1 MDEIVIGLLYII
13 TILITLALA
22 SSEVDRVSKKQNKL
36 NIDVK

>member
-1 MDEIVIGLLYII
+1 MNEIVISSLYII

-22 SSEVDRVSKKQNKL
+22 SSEADRVAKNLNKL